1 MSSVLAHAAPRP
13 RAHPAAAPLVALDGV
28 SRVFPL
34 GEQRFPALHD
44 VALAVAAGEAVAVTG
59 RSGSGKSTLL
69 NLVAGIDRATAGTV
83 DVAGAALHAMTEDAL
98 TAWRGRAVGIVFQF
112 FQLLPTLSVVDN
124 VLLAMDFVGVVPAR
138 ERRDRAMALLGRV
151 GLTAHAAKVPAALS
165 GGELQRVAV
174 ARALANDPPL
184 LVADEPTGNLDSRTG
199 ALVVD
204 LLLEQVAGGRTLL
217 VVTHDA
223 SIAARLGR
231 VVTLADGAVVHDSA
245 A

>member
-1 MSSVLAHAAPRP
+1 MSTVLAHDESRP
-13 RAHPAAAPLVALDGV
+13 RARPTPAALVRLDGV

-44 VALAVAAGEAVAVTG
+44 VALGVAAGESVAITG

-69 NLVAGIDRATAGTV
+69 NLVAGIDRPTAGTV
-83 DVAGAALHAMTEDAL
+83 HVAGAALHAMSEDAL

-112 FQLLPTLSVVDN
+112 FQLLPTLCVLDN

-138 ERRDRAMALLGRV
+138 ERRDRAAALLGRV
-151 GLTAHAAKVPAALS
+151 GLAAHAAKVPAALS

-217 VVTHDA
+217 LVTHDA

-245 A
+245 G